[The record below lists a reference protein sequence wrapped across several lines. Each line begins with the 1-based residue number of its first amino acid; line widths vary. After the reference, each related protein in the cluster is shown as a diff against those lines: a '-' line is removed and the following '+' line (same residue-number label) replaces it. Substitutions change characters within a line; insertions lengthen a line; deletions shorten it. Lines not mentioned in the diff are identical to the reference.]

1 MQDSHL
7 KPQPQPMYDPLHHA
21 CPGPNRP
28 QPNSYWH
35 SHSQALWPS
44 LSTRL
49 PAQADIVVIGAGYT
63 GLNAALE
70 LAERYQQQVLVL
82 EANDIAWGCSS
93 RNAGFA
99 MPSTGRLGY
108 AAWAKKAGE
117 SVARGIQREYA
128 AAFERLERH
137 LEACPQR
144 LEQQLGGYL
153 KIAHSDRAV
162 ALLRQQFA
170 ALNYYEPQTRW
181 LDRAALAQLIR
192 SPQAHAA
199 LHFPHSYGVNP
210 LLLASSVARQAVAAG
225 AQLFSHCPVQHWQ
238 QCGAGRHQ
246 LDTPLGTIS
255 AAKVIVASNGYTAN
269 HLHPSVHGRSLPV
282 LSSVLVT
289 RPLTASERA
298 ASGLTGEHLIMDTR
312 ALKYYFR
319 LLPDGRLLFGG
330 RGAIRGADADKA
342 HYAQHL
348 LAALARTLPQLAAL
362 CQQPPEYFWSGWVSV
377 ALDDY
382 PRIYSPA
389 TTIYTSMGYCGAG
402 VTFSQLAGARV
413 AQLAMGERLPE
424 LPFYQSPLPQ
434 FPLPQLRR
442 LGQWAY
448 YQWAR
453 WQHQ

>member
-1 MQDSHL
+1 
-7 KPQPQPMYDPLHHA
+7 MYDPLHHA
-21 CPGPNRP
+21 CPGPNRAN
-28 QPNSYWH
+28 PNSYWH
-35 SHSQALWPS
+35 HHSHLVWPT
-44 LSTRL
+44 LSSNL
-49 PAQADIVVIGAGYT
+49 PAQAEIVVIGAGYT

-70 LAERYQQQVLVL
+70 LAERYQQQVVVL
-82 EANDIAWGCSS
+82 EANDIAWGCSG

-108 AAWAKKAGE
+108 AAWAEKRGE
-117 SVARGIQREYA
+117 AVARGIQREYA

-137 LEACPQR
+137 RQACPQG
-144 LEQQLGGYL
+144 LAQQLGGYL
-153 KIAHSDRAV
+153 KIAHSSNAV
-162 ALLRQQFA
+162 ALLRRQFA
-170 ALNYYEPQTRW
+170 ALEHYEPQTRW
-181 LDRAALAQLIR
+181 LDQAALAELIC

-238 QCGAGRHQ
+238 QHHDGRHQ
-246 LDTPLGTIS
+246 LHTPLGTIS
-255 AAKVIVASNGYTAN
+255 ANKVIVASNGYTPN

-289 RPLTASERA
+289 RPLSAAERA
-298 ASGLTGEHLIMDTR
+298 ATGLTGEHLVMDTR

-330 RGAIRGADADKA
+330 RGAIRGKDADKPK
-342 HYAQHL
+342 YAQHL
-348 LAALARTLPQLAAL
+348 LDALAATFPQLTAL
-362 CQQPPEYFWSGWVSV
+362 SQQPAEYFWSGWVSV

-389 TTIYTSMGYCGAG
+389 KNIYTSQGYCGAG

-413 AQLAMGERLPE
+413 AQLAMGEVLPE
-424 LPFYQSPLPQ
+424 LPFYQSPLPR

-442 LGQWAY
+442 VGQWAY

-453 WQHQ
+453 WQHN

>member
-1 MQDSHL
+1 
-7 KPQPQPMYDPLHHA
+7 MYDPLHHP
-21 CPGPNRP
+21 CPGPNQP
-28 QPNSYWH
+28 NPNSYWH
-35 SHSQALWPS
+35 SHTQTNWPTLSSKLPSQAEM
-44 LSTRL
+44 
-49 PAQADIVVIGAGYT
+49 VVIGAGYT

-82 EANDIAWGCSS
+82 EANDIGWGCSS

-108 AAWAKKAGE
+108 AAWAKQCGE
-117 SVARGIQREYA
+117 PVARGIQREYA

-137 LEACPQR
+137 LQACPQH
-144 LEQQLGGYL
+144 LERQPGGYL
-153 KIAHSDRAV
+153 KIAHSTRAV
-162 ALLRQQFA
+162 AMLRSQFA
-170 ALNYYEPQTRW
+170 ALHHSEPHTRW
-181 LDRAALAQLIR
+181 LDQAALAELID

-199 LHFPHSYGVNP
+199 LHFPHSFGLNP

-225 AQLFSHCPVQHWQ
+225 VQLFSHCPVQQWHSLADGRQ
-238 QCGAGRHQ
+238 QLQ
-246 LDTPLGTIS
+246 TPLGSIN
-255 AAKVIVASNGYTAN
+255 ANKVIVASNGYTPN

-282 LSSVLVT
+282 LSSVVVT
-289 RPLTASERA
+289 RPLSAAERA
-298 ASGLTGEHLIMDTR
+298 ASGLSGEHLVMDTR

-330 RGAIRGADADKA
+330 RGAIRGADADKP

-348 LAALARTLPQLAAL
+348 LDALVSTFPQLAQLGHESPA
-362 CQQPPEYFWSGWVSV
+362 YFWSGWVSV

-389 TTIYTSMGYCGAG
+389 QNVYSSMGYCGAG
-402 VTFSQLAGARV
+402 VTFSQLAGLRV
-413 AQLAMGERLPE
+413 AQLAMGEQLPE
-424 LPFYQSPLPQ
+424 LPFYQSPLPR